1 VASEHRCLSSATPYI
16 HPPLFPECLLVTRHQ
31 SPTRT
36 NFIWDVLKEQIMVF
50 CLFDVR
56 EMHGS
61 SISRE
66 YNGNHVVSRAELQEN
81 VLHQFKKVAHTMWM

>member
-1 VASEHRCLSSATPYI
+1 
-16 HPPLFPECLLVTRHQ
+16 
-31 SPTRT
+31 
-36 NFIWDVLKEQIMVF
+36 MVF

-66 YNGNHVVSRAELQEN
+66 YNGNRVVSRAELQEN